1 MYFFSTYLSTYS
13 SIENKR
19 QHRPKHHGHRTWKI
33 EIRTSLASLRS
44 YLPSCLV
51 FWQRVVVDYGGTV
64 TIDHWMWLVDRQRRM
79 SKFTTTT
86 TATLSYLTI
95 RFVLVVL
102 FLGRGC
108 NNLYSAWSA
117 LNKLK
122 KSKRH
127 RIFWVMMQLQSIC
140 RLVILTS
147 LTSSSKQYCRN
158 ALIKNVMWAHSVVGW
173 YR

>member
-1 MYFFSTYLSTYS
+1 MDKFRPTGRKMERAAHRFLEAIRKQCTSSTYLSTYS
-13 SIENKR
+13 SIENER
-19 QHRPKHHGHRTWKI
+19 QNRPKHHGHRTWKM

-44 YLPSCLV
+44 YLPSILV
-51 FWQRVVVDYGGTV
+51 FWQRVVVDYGGLV

-79 SKFTTTT
+79 SKFTTE
-86 TATLSYLTI
+86 LLNDSFCFGCLI
-95 RFVLVVL
+95 
-102 FLGRGC
+102 LGRGC
-108 NNLYSAWSA
+108 NNLCSAWSA

-147 LTSSSKQYCRN
+147 
-158 ALIKNVMWAHSVVGW
+158 
-173 YR
+173 